1 MNSATTTNDAIAPH
15 WECVVTA
22 ATEVFEAT
30 CGMKLTP
37 LAEAETTDGQLILA
51 VIALVG
57 EVEWSLFL
65 GLPSGT
71 AAAAAAKFAGFE
83 IPFES
88 PDMGDAIGEV
98 TNILAG
104 RLKALL
110 DKRGVRTEIS
120 LPTVMRADG
129 LHVLVQRQ
137 SASAKICFDSPLGR
151 LWTGVLAGKTPGVV
165 L

>member
-1 MNSATTTNDAIAPH
+1 MDSATTTNDTIAQH
-15 WECVVTA
+15 WECVVKA
-22 ATEVFEAT
+22 ATEVFEST
-30 CGMKLTP
+30 CGTQLTL
-37 LAEAETTDGQLILA
+37 LAEPVAANEKLILA

-65 GLPSGT
+65 GLPGPT
-71 AAAAAAKFAGFE
+71 ATAVAAKFAGFD
-83 IPFES
+83 IPFDS

-110 DKRGVRTEIS
+110 DKRGVRADIS

-129 LHVLVQRQ
+129 LEVLVQRQ
-137 SASAKICFDSPLGR
+137 SASAKACFDSPIGR

>member
-1 MNSATTTNDAIAPH
+1 MDSATTTNDTITPH
-15 WECVVTA
+15 WECIVGA
-22 ATEVFEAT
+22 ANEVFEST
-30 CGMKLTP
+30 CGTKLTQ
-37 LAEAETTDGQLILA
+37 LADPVTTDEKIILA

-57 EVEWSLFL
+57 EIEWSLFL
-65 GLPSGT
+65 GLPAET
-71 AAAAAAKFAGFE
+71 ATSVAAKFAGFD
-83 IPFES
+83 IPFDS

-110 DKRGVRTEIS
+110 DKRGVHADIS

-129 LHVLVQRQ
+129 LQVLVQRQ
-137 SASAKICFDSPLGR
+137 SASAKACFESAIGR
-151 LWTGVLAGKTPGVV
+151 LWVGVLAGKTPGVV